1 MSNMPDI
8 NKRILGIQVSRE
20 MYHLLQQEAEAR
32 HLDLSV
38 FVRMI
43 LNEELLR
50 LGSVLTPEREA
61 LIKKEVE
68 DAQRKR
74 NHRD

>member
-61 LIKKEVE
+61 LIKKEIE
-68 DAQRKR
+68 YAQRKR
-74 NHRD
+74 NNRG

>member
-1 MSNMPDI
+1 MSNMPDV

-20 MYHLLQQEAEAR
+20 MYHLIQQEAEAR
-32 HLDLSV
+32 GLEMAV

-50 LGSVLTPEREA
+50 IGAELSPERKE
-61 LIKKEVE
+61 LIRKEIE
-68 DAQRKR
+68 NAKAKR
-74 NHRD
+74 NNRI

>member
-50 LGSVLTPEREA
+50 LGAVLSPEREA
-61 LIKKEVE
+61 MIKKEIE
-68 DAQRKR
+68 DAKAKR
-74 NHRD
+74 NHHS

>member
-1 MSNMPDI
+1 MSNMPDV

-61 LIKKEVE
+61 LIKKEIE

-74 NHRD
+74 NNRG

>member
-20 MYHLLQQEAEAR
+20 MYHLLQQEAESR
-32 HLDLSV
+32 KLDLSV

-50 LGSVLTPEREA
+50 LGSELTEDRVA
-61 LIKKEVE
+61 LIKKELE
-68 DAQRKR
+68 DAQAKR
-74 NHRD
+74 DHKR

>member
-61 LIKKEVE
+61 LIKKEIE

-74 NHRD
+74 NNRG

>member
-1 MSNMPDI
+1 MSNMPDV

-50 LGSVLTPEREA
+50 IGAVLTPEREEM
-61 LIKKEVE
+61 IKREIARAK
-68 DAQRKR
+68 ARR
-74 NHRD
+74 SHA

>member
-61 LIKKEVE
+61 IIKKEIE
-68 DAQRKR
+68 DAKAKR
-74 NHRD
+74 NR

>member
-1 MSNMPDI
+1 MSNMPDV

-32 HLDLSV
+32 HLELSV

-50 LGSVLTPEREA
+50 IGAVLTPEREA
-61 LIKKEVE
+61 MIKKEI
-68 DAQRKR
+68 ARAKARR
-74 NHRD
+74 NHV

>member
-1 MSNMPDI
+1 MSNMPDV

-50 LGSVLTPEREA
+50 LGAELTPEREEM
-61 LIKKEVE
+61 IKREIEQAK
-68 DAQRKR
+68 ARR
-74 NHRD
+74 NHA

>member
-61 LIKKEVE
+61 LIKKEIE

-74 NHRD
+74 NNHR